1 MKTVLIISELAG
13 GGVERVNVLLAKGL
27 KQKYK
32 VCFLAVKGIGEEYIK
47 DFNYIVLHAESGK
60 KAVFKMLKAMKEM
73 RPDYIIT
80 CNHTDTVCSLLYSKL
95 IDRKAK
101 SIFVV
106 HSVYSSMFVYKKK
119 RQLILQ
125 HYIPKLFG
133 IYHKCDAVVYVSKGV
148 GEDFRRLYHVMERAE
163 YIIYNPVFEKMP
175 LIPENIRSTKAL
187 GRPLRLVSV
196 GRLDVEKR
204 QRLLIEAVA
213 ELSRAGYEA
222 ELYIYGQ
229 GALEKKLKEYAQEQ
243 GVAEKF
249 HLKGFSTAI
258 LEELP
263 QYDIFVLS
271 SEFESFG
278 NVIVEAMGA
287 GLPVVAMDCP
297 VGPRE
302 ILQNGELGV
311 LTENGDVKQMVRTIE
326 QIAEKYP
333 SEVVKKAF
341 AASKKY
347 ELEYATKE
355 YMQMLEGL

>member
-1 MKTVLIISELAG
+1 MKTVLIVSELAS
-13 GGVERVNVLLAKGL
+13 GGVERVNVLLEKGL

-47 DFNYIVLHAESGK
+47 DLDYIALHAESGK
-60 KAVFKMLKAMKEM
+60 KAVFKILKIMKEI

-80 CNHTDTVCSLLYSKL
+80 CNHTDTVCSLLYSKF
-95 IDRKAK
+95 IDRRAK
-101 SIFVV
+101 SIFVT

-125 HYIPKLFG
+125 HYIPKLLG
-133 IYHKCDAVVYVSKGV
+133 IYHKCDAVVYVSQGV
-148 GEDFRRLYHVMERAE
+148 REDFKKLYRVMDQAE
-163 YIIYNPVFEKMP
+163 YIIYNPVFERKP
-175 LIPENIRSTKAL
+175 QIPEHIRSGKVL

-204 QRLLIEAVA
+204 QRLLIEAIV
-213 ELSRAGYEA
+213 ELSKNGCEA

-229 GALEKKLKEYAQEQ
+229 GALEEELKKYAQEQ
-243 GVAEKF
+243 GVAEKV

-258 LEELP
+258 LEELR

-278 NVIVEAMGA
+278 NVIVEAMGV

-302 ILQNGELGV
+302 ILQNGRFGV
-311 LTENGDVKQMVRTIE
+311 LTENGDVKQMAQAIE
-326 QIAEKYP
+326 QIVAEYP
-333 SEVVKKAF
+333 SDVVRDAF
-341 AASKKY
+341 AASEKY
-347 ELEYATKE
+347 ELKYVTEQYV
-355 YMQMLEGL
+355 QMLEGL